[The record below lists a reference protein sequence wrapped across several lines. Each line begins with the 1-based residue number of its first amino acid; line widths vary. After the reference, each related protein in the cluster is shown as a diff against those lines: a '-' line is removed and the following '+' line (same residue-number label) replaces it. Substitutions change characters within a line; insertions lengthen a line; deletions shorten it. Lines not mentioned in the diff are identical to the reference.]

1 MHRRIVSPLY
11 LAPAPSVHVLHRLAR
26 VLLVLGLIVTSGCAG
41 SQSATTPGTTQPAGT
56 TSSEMTTSAY
66 EAGQVERDL
75 RSQAET
81 WDGVPHEWGGTTRRG
96 VDCSGLTSRLY
107 EDTFGLQLPRTT
119 KRQARV
125 GERVS
130 ADALQ
135 PGDLVFFRPE
145 RKKRH
150 VGVYLSDGE
159 FVHASSSS
167 GVMVSSL
174 DERYWQRTWWQAR
187 RLLPGMSAPGA
198 KPASAAPADPPPTRD
213 GNDDRAGW

>member
-1 MHRRIVSPLY
+1 VRIL
-11 LAPAPSVHVLHRLAR
+11 SVRILHRLAG
-26 VLLVLGLIVTSGCAG
+26 VLLVLGMIVTSGCAG
-41 SQSATTPGTTQPAGT
+41 SHSATPSGPTQTAGAP
-56 TSSEMTTSAY
+56 SSETASSYDADR
-66 EAGQVERDL
+66 VERDL
-75 RSQAET
+75 RTQADS
-81 WDGVPHEWGGTTRRG
+81 WDGVPHEWGGTSRRG

-107 EDTFGLQLPRTT
+107 ADALGLQLPRTT

-130 ADALQ
+130 GDDLQ

-167 GVMVSSL
+167 GVTISSL
-174 DERYWQRTWWQAR
+174 NEPYWQRTWWQAR
-187 RLLPGMSAPGA
+187 RLLPGMTDAPSS
-198 KPASAAPADPPPTRD
+198 PASPSSNTRPAPDD
-213 GNDDRAGW
+213 DDRAGW